1 MTLVSNFLQMFA
13 CKLSSLG
20 PGAELL
26 PQATEIDA
34 KSMKNRG
41 CVAVAFLDRFL
52 GAKRGVPTIFAG
64 PILATIF
71 DQNPKKGIK
80 KGMQKSMSKKY
91 RKLMPKVIKND
102 TKMDTKID
110 KFSNLSEKG

>member
-1 MTLVSNFLQMFA
+1 MVT
-13 CKLSSLG
+13 K
-20 PGAELL
+20 
-26 PQATEIDA
+26 IDP

-41 CVAVAFLDRFL
+41 CVADAFLDRFL
-52 GAKRGVPTIFAG
+52 GAKGGGTQQTSDIFAG

-80 KGMQKSMSKKY
+80 KGMQKIMSKKS
-91 RKLMPKVIKND
+91 RKLMPKVIQND

-110 KFSNLSEKG
+110 KFSNFSEKG

>member
-1 MTLVSNFLQMFA
+1 MPFLRLLVENGSQ
-13 CKLSSLG
+13 
-20 PGAELL
+20 
-26 PQATEIDA
+26 
-34 KSMKNRG
+34 NRG
-41 CVAVAFLDRFL
+41 CVFGPFFGWPL
-52 GAKRGVPTIFAG
+52 GAKRGVPDIFAG

-71 DQNPKKGIK
+71 DQNPKKGIQ

-110 KFSNLSEKG
+110 KFSNFSEKG

>member
-1 MTLVSNFLQMFA
+1 MA
-13 CKLSSLG
+13 PK
-20 PGAELL
+20 
-26 PQATEIDA
+26 IDA

-52 GAKRGVPTIFAG
+52 GAKRGVPNIFAG

-91 RKLMPKVIKND
+91 RKLMPKVIKHFTKID
-102 TKMDTKID
+102 TQID
-110 KFSNLSEKG
+110 KFSNFSEKG

>member
-1 MTLVSNFLQMFA
+1 MA
-13 CKLSSLG
+13 PK
-20 PGAELL
+20 
-26 PQATEIDA
+26 IDA

-41 CVAVAFLDRFL
+41 CVADAFLERPL
-52 GAKRGVPTIFAG
+52 GAKGGACDIFAG

-91 RKLMPKVIKND
+91 RKLMPKGSQND

-110 KFSNLSEKG
+110 ENSYFSEKG

>member
-1 MTLVSNFLQMFA
+1 M
-13 CKLSSLG
+13 
-20 PGAELL
+20 
-26 PQATEIDA
+26 ATKIHP

-52 GAKRGVPTIFAG
+52 GAKRGVPNIFAG
-64 PILATIF
+64 PISATIF

-91 RKLMPKVIKND
+91 RKIMPKVIKND
-102 TKMDTKID
+102 AKMDTKID
-110 KFSNLSEKG
+110 KFSNFSEKG

>member
-1 MTLVSNFLQMFA
+1 MKKVSQNHEHIVKMVP
-13 CKLSSLG
+13 K
-20 PGAELL
+20 
-26 PQATEIDA
+26 IDP
-34 KSMKNRG
+34 KSMKNQG
-41 CVAVAFLDRFL
+41 CVADAFLERPL
-52 GAKRGVPTIFAG
+52 GAKGGVPNTKSG

-102 TKMDTKID
+102 AKMDTKID
-110 KFSNLSEKG
+110 QFSNFSENG